1 MRGLKLRRLAAAA
14 VVVALAGCGGSH
26 GAPRG
31 ISVHIDTNP
40 FRISILRNGKT
51 VVTEDE
57 HARLRYQLTST
68 GDQYFLTKVISREG
82 DTYQVATSE
91 PGGGRTATVKVTQTA
106 TGADVDLTLHPGA
119 GVQQVYD
126 AFDSAPKEHFLGGG
140 ENDEAVDLRGQIL
153 GVEVGYQCS
162 YAPIPFFAG
171 SAGWGLRL
179 ASQNPAAMAFP
190 GSPGGDAC
198 QIADDPACS
207 FPPLPTRT
215 EVCLQGHELHE
226 HLYIGSLAQ
235 TLADYQAETGEPAV
249 PPPSEL
255 ELIKWRD
262 QVNGPEDILEDITRF
277 QAAGIPLG
285 WVLLDNPWEQCN
297 GVLTFDHSLI
307 PDPAGLI
314 REVHAHGVL
323 FMLWVSPRATCP
335 QGYPGKVLGPPDSPN
350 HEILDLRNPAVVAE
364 FQRRIRA
371 LVALGVDGV
380 KADRGDEN
388 DLRSVSLSLTNN
400 YPLLYQHAVMGAL
413 PKGAAAIFRAGTVG
427 SQAIVPGMWSGDL
440 PEEWVGLQR
449 AIVAGQ
455 TIGMSGFPTWGSDIG
470 GYQGPPFVTAQLL
483 VRWAQF
489 GAVSPVMEI
498 GGVGANSTPWTLGA
512 AAMAGLKAAAILHYE
527 LFPYLYG
534 LLQRHQP
541 VLRPLAFDFP
551 NDPKAWGANFE
562 TLVGPDL
569 LAVPVAGPGTTPTV
583 YLPPGSWVD
592 LYSGTRVA
600 GGRSFTRQ
608 TPLDQFP
615 LYVREGAVVP
625 FNLRT
630 ATSSWWGT
638 NELTSPGRAGF
649 LATNRATL
657 ALSHEPRNVQLFVP
671 APRPPHRVTLAG
683 EPVAWTW
690 NQGPLPGVVIR
701 LHGPAIQGE
710 IVLSS

>member
-1 MRGLKLRRLAAAA
+1 MCGLTARRLVAVV

-26 GAPRG
+26 SSRG
-31 ISVHIDTNP
+31 ISLRIDTNP
-40 FRISILRNGKT
+40 FRVTVLRDGKT
-51 VVTEDE
+51 VVAEDE

-68 GDQYFLTKVISREG
+68 GDQYFLTKVISKQG
-82 DTYQVATSE
+82 DTYRVATSE
-91 PGGGRTATVKVTQTA
+91 PGGHRTATVTVRQTA
-106 TGADVDLTLHPGA
+106 TGADLDLVLHPGT

-126 AFDSAPKEHFLGGG
+126 AFDSSPHEHYLGGG
-140 ENDEAVDLRGQIL
+140 ENDEAVDLHGQIL

-162 YAPIPFFAG
+162 YTPIPYFG
-171 SAGWGLRL
+171 SSAGWGLRL
-179 ASQNPAAMAFP
+179 ASQNPGAMGFA

-198 QIADDPACS
+198 QIAHDPACS

-215 EVCLQGHELHE
+215 EVCLQGAELHE
-226 HLYIGSLAQ
+226 HLYVGSLAR
-235 TLADYQAETGEPAV
+235 TFADYLAETGEPVV
-249 PPPSEL
+249 PPRSEL
-255 ELIKWRD
+255 ALIKWRD
-262 QVNGPEDILEDITRF
+262 QVNGPEDILQDISRF
-277 QAAGIPLG
+277 QAARIPLG

-297 GVLTFDHSLI
+297 GVLTFDRSLI

-314 REVHAHGVL
+314 QEVHAHGVR
-323 FMLWVSPRATCP
+323 FMLWISPRATCP
-335 QGYPGKVLGPPDSPN
+335 QGYPGKPLGAPGSQ
-350 HEILDLRNPAVVAE
+350 ILDLRDPSVVAE

-388 DLRSVSLSLTNN
+388 DLRNVSLSLTND
-400 YPLLYQHAVMGAL
+400 YPLLYQHAVMDAL

-427 SQAIVPGMWSGDL
+427 SQAVVPGMWSGDL

-470 GYQGPPFVTAQLL
+470 GYQGPPFVTPELF

-489 GAVSPVMEI
+489 GAVSPVMEV

-512 AAMAGLKAAAILHYE
+512 SAMSGLRAAAVLHYE

-534 LLQRHQP
+534 LLQRHRP

-551 NDPKAWGANFE
+551 GDPKAWGANFE

-592 LYSGTRVA
+592 LYSGVRVA
-600 GGRSFTRQ
+600 GARSFTRQ

-615 LYVREGAVVP
+615 LYVRDGAVVP

-630 ATSSWWGT
+630 ATGSWWGV
-638 NELTSPGRAGF
+638 NELSRPDRSGF
-649 LATNRATL
+649 LATDGATL
-657 ALSHEPRNVQLFVP
+657 ALTRQPPKVQLFVP
-671 APRPPHRVTLAG
+671 APRPPRRVTLAG
-683 EPVAWTW
+683 EPVAWSW
-690 NQGPLPGVVIR
+690 NPGPLPGVVIR
-701 LHGPAIQGE
+701 LHGPAIKGE

>member
-1 MRGLKLRRLAAAA
+1 MKLRRLAASAALAA
-14 VVVALAGCGGSH
+14 VAGCGAAHHPSQ
-26 GAPRG
+26 A
-31 ISVHIDTNP
+31 ISVQIDTNP
-40 FRISILRNGKT
+40 FRITILRDGKT

-57 HARLRYQLTST
+57 HARLRYQLAST
-68 GDQYFLTKVISREG
+68 GDQYFLTKVISKQG
-82 DTYQVATSE
+82 DVYRVATSE
-91 PGGGRTATVKVTQTA
+91 PGGRRTATVKVTQTA
-106 TGADVDLTLHPGA
+106 TGADVDLTLHPGT

-126 AFDSAPKEHFLGGG
+126 AFDAVPHEHFLGGG

-162 YAPIPFFAG
+162 YVPIPFFAS
-171 SAGWGLRL
+171 SAGWGLWL
-179 ASQNPAAMAFP
+179 ASQNPAAMAFA
-190 GSPGGDAC
+190 GSPGGEGC
-198 QIADDPACS
+198 QIADDPPCT

-215 EVCLQGHELHE
+215 EVCLQGSELHE
-226 HLYIGSLAQ
+226 HLYVGSLAQ
-235 TLADYQAETGEPAV
+235 TLADYRADAGQPVV

-285 WVLLDNPWEQCN
+285 WVLLDNPWEPCN
-297 GVLTFDHSLI
+297 GLLVFDKSRI

-314 REVHAHGVL
+314 DEVHARGVL
-323 FMLWVSPRATCP
+323 FMLWVSPRATCS
-335 QGYPGKVLGPPDSPN
+335 QGYPGKPLGAPGPQ
-350 HEILDLRNPAVVAE
+350 ILDLRDPAVVAE

-371 LVALGVDGV
+371 LVALGIDGV

-388 DLRSVSLSLTNN
+388 DLRSVGLSLTND
-400 YPLLYQHAVMGAL
+400 YPLLYQHAVMDAL

-427 SQAIVPGMWSGDL
+427 SQAVVPGMWSGDL
-440 PEEWVGLQR
+440 PEVWVGLQR

-455 TIGMSGFPTWGSDIG
+455 TMGMSGFPTWGSDIG
-470 GYQGPPFVTAQLL
+470 GYQGPPFVTPDLF

-489 GAVSPVMEI
+489 GAVSPVMEV

-512 AAMAGLKAAAILHYE
+512 AAMSGLEAAAVLHYE

-534 LLQRHQP
+534 LLQRRQP
-541 VLRPLAFDFP
+541 VLRPLAFQFP
-551 NDPKAWGANFE
+551 GDAKAWRANFE

-569 LAVPVAGPGTTPTV
+569 LAAPVVGPGTTPTV

-592 LYSGTRVA
+592 LYSGTKVA

-615 LYVREGAVVP
+615 LYVRDRAVVP

-630 ATSSWWGT
+630 VADSWWGV
-638 NELTSPGRAGF
+638 NELTHPGRAGF
-649 LATNRATL
+649 LATNDATI
-657 ALSHEPRNVQLFVP
+657 ALSGQPRNVQLFVP
-671 APRPPHRVTLAG
+671 AAHRPRRVTLAG
-683 EPVAWTW
+683 EPVAWRW
-690 NQGPLPGVVIR
+690 DPGPLPGVVIR
-701 LHGPAIQGE
+701 LHGPAVKGE
-710 IVLSS
+710 IMLSS